1 MPETA
6 ASLVNLMVALGAG
19 LLIGAERE
27 RRKQEK
33 GLPSLGG
40 IRTFTLAS
48 LAGALAYGIGGVGL
62 LAVVVLGVTALAGL
76 SYLRL
81 VGEEDPGLTTEIALV
96 LVVLIGALAMRD
108 AFAAAALSVAVAF
121 LLLVRKGVHRF
132 VGDVLTEEEV
142 RAALILAAAAVV
154 VLPLLPDRPMGPF
167 GALNPHAIWRLV
179 VLVLAIG
186 AAGHVAVRALG
197 PRFGMPMAGMAS
209 GFVSSAAT
217 IGVMGARAASAPAL
231 LGAAAA
237 GAVLST
243 VATLIQLA
251 VVLAA
256 TSVPALRATSPALI
270 AGGAAAAVY
279 GAVFTLRALRQPAQ
293 ATEASGN
300 PFSLT
305 AALVFAA
312 TLSLVLLASAALR
325 EWFGAPGALVAAAL
339 AGFVDTHAAAISIA
353 AMVASG
359 KMSAAAAVAPILAG
373 LTTNTITKIIV
384 ARTTGG
390 RAFALRVVPGLLLV
404 IAAVWAG
411 AMAPPLAG

>member
-33 GLPSLGG
+33 AVPSLGG

-48 LAGALAYGIGGVGL
+48 LAGALAYGVGGVGL
-62 LAVVVLGVTALAGL
+62 LAVALAAVTLLAGL
-76 SYLRL
+76 SYWRL

-108 AFAAAALSVAVAF
+108 AFVAAALSVAVAF
-121 LLLVRKGVHRF
+121 LLVARKGVHRF
-132 VGDVLTEEEV
+132 VGAVLTEEEV
-142 RAALILAAAAVV
+142 RAALILAGAAVV

-167 GALNPHAIWRLV
+167 GALNPHSIWRLV

-197 PRFGMPMAGMAS
+197 PRFGMPIAGLAS

-217 IGVMGARAASAPAL
+217 IGAMGARAAAAPAML
-231 LGAAAA
+231 DAAAA

-251 VVLAA
+251 VVLAV
-256 TSVPALRATSPALI
+256 TSLPTLQACAPALI
-270 AGGAAAAVY
+270 AGGAAAALY
-279 GAVFTLRALRQPAQ
+279 GAVFTLYALRRPTAAAE
-293 ATEASGN
+293 ATGN

-305 AALVFAA
+305 AALLFAG
-312 TLSLVLLASAALR
+312 TLAVVLLASAALR
-325 EWFGAPGALVAAAL
+325 EWFGQSGALAAAAL
-339 AGFVDTHAAAISIA
+339 AGLVDTHAAAISIA
-353 AMVASG
+353 AMAAAG
-359 KMSAAAAVAPILAG
+359 KMTAAAAVAPVLAG
-373 LTTNTITKIIV
+373 LTTNTVTKVVV
-384 ARTTGG
+384 AWTTGG
-390 RAFALRVVPGLLLV
+390 RAFALRVVPGLILV
-404 IAAVWAG
+404 IVAAWAG
-411 AMAPPLAG
+411 GLASHLAG

>member
-1 MPETA
+1 MPDSA
-6 ASLVNLMVALGAG
+6 ASLVSLMVALGAG

-27 RRKQEK
+27 RRKREK

-48 LAGALAYGIGGVGL
+48 LAGALAYGIGGVPL
-62 LAVVVLGVTALAGL
+62 LAVAVLAVTALAGL
-76 SYLRL
+76 SYWRL
-81 VGEEDPGLTTEIALV
+81 VGQEDPGLTTEIALV

-167 GALNPHAIWRLV
+167 GALNPHSIWRLV

-186 AAGHVAVRALG
+186 AAGHVAVRVLG
-197 PRFGMPMAGMAS
+197 PRFGMPIAGLAS

-217 IGVMGARAASAPAL
+217 IGAMGARAAAAPAV

-251 VVLAA
+251 AVLAI
-256 TSVPALRATSPALI
+256 TSLPVLRAVSPALV
-270 AGGAAAAVY
+270 AGGVAAALY
-279 GAVFTLRALRQPAQ
+279 GAVFTLRALRQPVAASE
-293 ATEASGN
+293 ATGN

-305 AALVFAA
+305 AALIFAA
-312 TLSLVLLASAALR
+312 TLSVVLLASAALR
-325 EWFGAPGALVAAAL
+325 AWFGQSGAVVAAAL

-353 AMVASG
+353 ALVASG

-373 LTTNTITKIIV
+373 LTTNTITKV
-384 ARTTGG
+384 VLARTTGG
-390 RAFALRVVPGLLLV
+390 RAFALRVVPGLILV
-404 IAAVWAG
+404 IAAAWAG
-411 AMAPPLAG
+411 GLAAHLGG